1 MLLHRIKLKN
11 VLSFGPDAPELELK
25 PLNVLIG
32 PNGSGKSNLIETIGL
47 LKAAPKE
54 LCKLIIDEGGVSDW
68 IWGGKPTAPSV
79 EVEAVVEI
87 QDDQLLRYRLAFTGR
102 HFKLIDERLEDEHAD
117 SGRGRPHVYFES
129 DGTEAALS
137 YIKPVEDTG
146 RGEIPETGQP
156 GETSSTSKEA
166 GGAAGRS
173 VSRLRPMN
181 HQESILH
188 QVRDPLRYPELTRIA
203 KEFERIR
210 LYREWFFGRHT
221 PARIPQK
228 ADNPNDALLEDGRN
242 LGLVLN
248 RLMQNIEIRQ
258 RILSALR
265 NLYEGL
271 TDIHVNVEYGA
282 VQVFLHEGNIS
293 VPATRLSDGTIRYL
307 CLLVILCEPNPPP
320 LICLEEPELG
330 LHPDILPGLGDLL
343 CEASERCQLIVTTH
357 SDVLVDKLTD
367 SPDSVVVCEKHEGQ
381 TRLQR
386 LDKDELAGWLE
397 RYSLGDLWTR
407 GGLGGNRW

>member
-54 LCKLIIDEGGVSDW
+54 LCKLIIDEGGVADW
-68 IWGGKPTAPSV
+68 IWGGKPEAPSA
-79 EVEAVVEI
+79 EMEAVVEV

-102 HFKLIDERLEDEHAD
+102 HFKLIDERLEDEHTD

-129 DGTEAALS
+129 DGTEATLS
-137 YIKPVEDTG
+137 YTKPEEDTG
-146 RGEIPETGQP
+146 RGEISEAGQP
-156 GETSSTSKEA
+156 GEKTSTSKEA

-173 VSRLRPMN
+173 VSRLRSMN

-228 ADNPNDALLEDGRN
+228 ADNPNDVLLEDGRN

-258 RILSALR
+258 RILNALR

-282 VQVFLHEGNIS
+282 VQVFLHEGNVS

-357 SDVLVDKLTD
+357 SDILVDKLTD

>member
-54 LCKLIIDEGGVSDW
+54 LCKLIIDDGGVVDW
-68 IWGGKPTAPSV
+68 IWRGKPEAPSA
-79 EVEAVVEI
+79 EVEAVVEV
-87 QDDQLLRYRLAFTGR
+87 QDDQLLRYRLAFNGR
-102 HFKLIDERLEDEHAD
+102 HFQLIDERLEDEHAD
-117 SGRGRPHVYFES
+117 PGRERPYVYFES
-129 DGTEAALS
+129 DGTEATLS
-137 YIKPVEDTG
+137 YVKPEEDTG
-146 RGEIPETGQP
+146 RAEISEVGRPVEKY
-156 GETSSTSKEA
+156 STSKEE
-166 GGAAGRS
+166 GRTTGRS
-173 VSRLRPMN
+173 VSRLRSMN

-210 LYREWFFGRHT
+210 LYREGFFGRHT
-221 PARIPQK
+221 PARLPQK
-228 ADNPNDALLEDGRN
+228 ADNPNDVLSEDGRN

-248 RLMQNIEIRQ
+248 RLMQNAEIRQ
-258 RILSALR
+258 RILNALR

-282 VQVFLHEGNIS
+282 VQVFLHEGNVS

-343 CEASERCQLIVTTH
+343 CDASERCQLIVTTH

-386 LDKDELAGWLE
+386 LDKDELASWLE

>member
-54 LCKLIIDEGGVSDW
+54 LCKLIIDDGGVAEW
-68 IWGGKPTAPSV
+68 IWRGKPEAPSA

-87 QDDQLLRYRLAFTGR
+87 QDDQLLRYRMAFTGR
-102 HFKLIDERLEDEHAD
+102 HFKLIDERLADEPAD
-117 SGRGRPHVYFES
+117 SGRERPYVYFES
-129 DGTEAALS
+129 DGTEATLS
-137 YIKPVEDTG
+137 YIKPEEDTS
-146 RGEIPETGQP
+146 RVEISEAGQP
-156 GETSSTSKEA
+156 GETSSTSKESD
-166 GGAAGRS
+166 GAAGRS
-173 VSRLRPMN
+173 VSRLRSMN

-188 QVRDPLRYPELTRIA
+188 QVRDPLRYPELTRMA

-228 ADNPNDALLEDGRN
+228 ADNPNDVLLEDGRN

-248 RLMQNIEIRQ
+248 RLMQNVEIRQ
-258 RILSALR
+258 RILNALR

-271 TDIHVNVEYGA
+271 TDIHVNVEYGT
-282 VQVFLHEGNIS
+282 VQVFLHEGNVS

-357 SDVLVDKLTD
+357 SDILVDKLTD

-386 LDKDELAGWLE
+386 LDKDELADWLE

>member
-54 LCKLIIDEGGVSDW
+54 LCKLIIDDGGVVDW
-68 IWGGKPTAPSV
+68 IWRGKPEAPSA
-79 EVEAVVEI
+79 EVEAVVEV
-87 QDDQLLRYRLAFTGR
+87 QDDQLLRYRLAFNGR
-102 HFKLIDERLEDEHAD
+102 HFQLIDERLEDEHAD
-117 SGRGRPHVYFES
+117 PGRERPYVYFES
-129 DGTEAALS
+129 DGTEAILS
-137 YIKPVEDTG
+137 YLKPEEDTG
-146 RGEIPETGQP
+146 RAEISEVGRPVEKY
-156 GETSSTSKEA
+156 STSKEEGRA
-166 GGAAGRS
+166 TGRS
-173 VSRLRPMN
+173 VSRFRSMN

-210 LYREWFFGRHT
+210 LYREGFFGRHT
-221 PARIPQK
+221 PARLPQK
-228 ADNPNDALLEDGRN
+228 ADNPNDVLSEDGRN

-248 RLMQNIEIRQ
+248 RLMQNAEIRQ
-258 RILSALR
+258 RILNALR

-282 VQVFLHEGNIS
+282 VQVFLHEGNVS

-343 CEASERCQLIVTTH
+343 CDASERCQLIVTTH
-357 SDVLVDKLTD
+357 SDILVDKLTD

-386 LDKDELAGWLE
+386 LDKDELASWLE